1 MILTPMRFKDYVW
14 PHNPRVYEMSY
25 KKELVSHRVPF
36 GLYTL
41 QNMGRQHRVFRGE
54 GEFAGEE
61 AYTEFKRLATVF
73 YEASP
78 GTLTHPLWDTTT
90 AYFAALGLRQEPTRD
105 YVSYDFEFWECYGG
119 YVSGLSTPGVQAVQD
134 VSALTAQ
141 GAAGTAR
148 GGRGSFHTAA
158 YGESMWAIAE
168 KNGMEL
174 SRLLELN
181 PQVKNPNLIK
191 PGDVLRISAGGAL

>member
-54 GEFAGEE
+54 GEFAGED
-61 AYTEFKRLATVF
+61 AYAEFKRLATVF

-134 VSALTAQ
+134 VSALTAP
-141 GAAGTAR
+141 GAAAGMS
-148 GGRGSFHTAA
+148 GGRGRFHTVA
-158 YGESMWAIAE
+158 YGESIWSIAA
-168 KNGMEL
+168 KNGMEPA
-174 SRLLELN
+174 RLMELN
-181 PQVKNPNLIK
+181 PQLKNPNLIRV
-191 PGDVLRISAGGAL
+191 GDVLRISGEGAL

>member
-14 PHNPRVYEMSY
+14 PHNPRIYEMSY
-25 KKELVSHRVPF
+25 KKEIVSHRVPF

-54 GEFAGEE
+54 GEFAGVD
-61 AYTEFKRLATVF
+61 AYAEFKRLATVF
-73 YEASP
+73 YDSSP

-119 YVSGLSTPGVQAVQD
+119 YGSGLSTPGVLAVSD
-134 VSALTAQ
+134 VSALSSRG
-141 GAAGTAR
+141 GAASTAAR
-148 GGRGSFHTAA
+148 YYTVA
-158 YGESMWAIAE
+158 YGESLWTVAE
-168 KNGMEL
+168 KTGLEPGT
-174 SRLLELN
+174 LLGLN
-181 PQVKNPNLIK
+181 PQIKNLNQISAGQK
-191 PGDVLRISAGGAL
+191 LRIS